1 MPRHSGDV
9 AGIKR
14 YSEAMNAG
22 DAYPLFAAMLT
33 YKTWDTISG
42 TTNMKTE
49 AENGGGN
56 GKSSVSSVS
65 SSMLDVDR
73 LKVTAYVESADEDTA
88 STATGNQRTGNG
100 VKADPMLQHYAALYA
115 QEIAKI
121 LSKIPRFAFIKLF
134 AFVRVI
140 FGFTLAVFGFLAFF
154 ENEFILSAI
163 SCLHPHYL
171 HLLSN

>member
-1 MPRHSGDV
+1 MQWVECVYFIGALFRLSAMSCLRMPGDV

-42 TTNMKTE
+42 ATNIKTE
-49 AENGGGN
+49 AENGGN
-56 GKSSVSSVS
+56 GKPSVSSTS

-73 LKVTAYVESADEDTA
+73 LKVTAYVESADENTA
-88 STATGNQRTGNG
+88 GGTTNQKAGSG

-121 LSKIPRFAFIKLF
+121 LSKIPRFAFIE
-134 AFVRVI
+134 
-140 FGFTLAVFGFLAFF
+140 FLCVCSRYFWCH
-154 ENEFILSAI
+154 SRRM
-163 SCLHPHYL
+163 YL
-171 HLLSN
+171 VS